1 MPQEEESL
9 LYWLQSFSQNIQT
22 VTHLTATGLIKFM

>member
-22 VTHLTATGLIKFM
+22 ATHLTATGLIKFM